1 MAPIDGNFLIL
12 DMGSA
17 KVNDKADLV
26 VRSEN
31 GQWTVDGKKVDWDMI
46 ERSEGMFH
54 ILSEGKSYRAK
65 VINVDMEAKKVRLL
79 INEKEYHVQVQ
90 SDRDVLLK
98 KLGIEAG
105 SGSSQNDIKAPMPGL
120 ILDVMAEP
128 GQVIK
133 KGDPVLVLEAMKME
147 NILKAPGDGTIKSI
161 AAKKG
166 DTVAKNQVLVT
177 FN

>member
-1 MAPIDGNFLIL
+1 MSL
-12 DMGSA
+12 A
-17 KVNDKADLV
+17 KVNDNADV
-26 VRSEN
+26 VVMSEN
-31 GQWTVDGKKVDWDMI
+31 GKWTVDGKKVDWDMI
-46 ERSEGMFH
+46 EHSEGMFH

-65 VINVDMEAKKVRLL
+65 VISVDIEAKKVRLL

-105 SGSSQNDIKAPMPGL
+105 SGSSLNDIKAPMPGL
-120 ILDVMAEP
+120 ILDIMVKQ
-128 GQVIK
+128 GQAIK

-147 NILKAPGDGTIKSI
+147 NILKSPGDGTIKSI

-166 DTVAKNQVLVT
+166 DTVAKSQVLVT
-177 FN
+177 FD